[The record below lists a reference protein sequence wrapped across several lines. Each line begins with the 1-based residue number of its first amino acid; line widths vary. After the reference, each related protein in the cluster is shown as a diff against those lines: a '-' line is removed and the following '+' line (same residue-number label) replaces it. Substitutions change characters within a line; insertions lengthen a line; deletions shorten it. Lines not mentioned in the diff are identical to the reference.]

1 MLPWQPVSIL
11 VDLIT
16 PFAPFLHFEEREDY
30 LILNTQGGGE
40 LCQMTTLSPFLKIC
54 LVCFDKKNV
63 TFLIDRKTLDEHAV
77 AHFYCHE
84 CTITHYKLH
93 DILNT

>member
-63 TFLIDRKTLDEHAV
+63 KFKLTEKPLMSMLWLTFTVMNVLSHIINEMT
-77 AHFYCHE
+77 Y
-84 CTITHYKLH
+84 
-93 DILNT
+93 